1 MNKNILELRKVKKNF
16 IHRNGI
22 IKIFD
27 DISLQIK
34 QGDLVALVGPSGCG
48 KSTLLKILSGSVKRA
63 AVQGK
68 NIMNL
73 NNSQKSE
80 IRKKKISM
88 IFQHNNLY
96 RV

>member
-48 KSTLLKILSGSVKRA
+48 KSTFLNIISFLDVSTSGSIIF
-63 AVQGK
+63 QGK
-68 NIMNL
+68 NIIN
-73 NNSQKSE
+73 
-80 IRKKKISM
+80 
-88 IFQHNNLY
+88 
-96 RV
+96 